1 MKSSQEQL
9 RSRGYATPEEIR
21 PYREKSQNALLE
33 LLELLNDKNAV
44 ARTAAASQLKI
55 EPEVFPVLL
64 QVLQE
69 DDAEKICEILDTV
82 GSMAFY
88 HPELSTPEHAEAVFA
103 VMERYPSHELL
114 LWKAIQCLC
123 AFPSQKTKRLLQEF
137 TAQNNLLGEEA
148 QSSLKRLPSER

>member
-21 PYREKSQNALLE
+21 PYREKSQNA

-114 LWKAIQCLC
+114 FWKAIQCLC

>member
-21 PYREKSQNALLE
+21 PYREKSQNA

>member
-33 LLELLNDKNAV
+33 LLNDKNAV
-44 ARTAAASQLKI
+44 ARTAAASLLKI

-69 DDAEKICEILDTV
+69 EDAE
-82 GSMAFY
+82 
-88 HPELSTPEHAEAVFA
+88 
-103 VMERYPSHELL
+103 
-114 LWKAIQCLC
+114 
-123 AFPSQKTKRLLQEF
+123 
-137 TAQNNLLGEEA
+137 
-148 QSSLKRLPSER
+148 